1 MFGLPINVLTHQDNK
16 DEEGRHNV
24 YNNQDLDEFKHG
36 RRTKREYVRSSSR
49 IVGLLILLVG
59 GQNKI
64 TKSSSMS
71 YIDQFLSSSFL
82 LMN

>member
-1 MFGLPINVLTHQDNK
+1 MSTTIKTWMSLSM
-16 DEEGRHNV
+16 EEE
-24 YNNQDLDEFKHG
+24 QK
-36 RRTKREYVRSSSR
+36 EYVRSSSR

-82 LMN
+82 LTN

>member
-1 MFGLPINVLTHQDNK
+1 MSLSM
-16 DEEGRHNV
+16 EEE
-24 YNNQDLDEFKHG
+24 QK
-36 RRTKREYVRSSSR
+36 EYVRSSSR

-64 TKSSSMS
+64 AKSSSMS

>member
-1 MFGLPINVLTHQDNK
+1 MSTTIKTWMSLSM
-16 DEEGRHNV
+16 EEE
-24 YNNQDLDEFKHG
+24 QK
-36 RRTKREYVRSSSR
+36 EYVRSSSR

-64 TKSSSMS
+64 AKSSSMS

-82 LMN
+82 LTN